1 MSKIKIIECPRDA
14 LQGYSRF
21 VSTDKKINY
30 INSLLKIGFYAIDC
44 GSFVS
49 NKMVPQMSDTQH
61 VIKSLI
67 KEESKTKVI
76 VIIANERGALE
87 ASNYEQIDIL
97 GYPFSISENFQIR
110 NTNKTIKES
119 IHVLNNIIEISNK
132 SNKEVI
138 IYLSMGFG
146 NPYGDPWSIE
156 IVMEWIYKLKLL
168 GINTISLSD
177 TIGISK
183 SDQIKKLFK
192 AINSEYKE
200 IEFGAHFH
208 SIPNDWYNKVDSA
221 YSFGCNRFDSTIMG
235 FGGCPMASNKLI
247 GNIPTEKL
255 ITFFNNQEKNIEL
268 DFLEFEEA
276 YNNFKALINL

>member
-49 NKMVPQMSDTQH
+49 NKMVPQMSDTPQ

-87 ASNYEQIDIL
+87 ASNYKQIDIL

-119 IHVLNNIIEISNK
+119 IYVLNNIIEISNK

-138 IYLSMGFG
+138 VYLSMGFG
-146 NPYGDPWSIE
+146 NPYGDPWSVE

-183 SDQIKKLFK
+183 SDQIKKLFR

-208 SIPNDWYNKVDSA
+208 SMPNDWYNKVNSA

-235 FGGCPMASNKLI
+235 FGGCPMASNKLV

-268 DFLEFEEA
+268 DILEFKEA

>member
-1 MSKIKIIECPRDA
+1 MSKIKLIECPRDA
-14 LQGYSRF
+14 LQGYSKF
-21 VSTDKKINY
+21 VNTDKKINY
-30 INSLLKIGFYAIDC
+30 INSLIKIGFYAIDC

-49 NKMVPQMSDTQH
+49 NKMVPQMSDTPY

-76 VIIANERGALE
+76 VIVANERGALE

-110 NTNKTIKES
+110 NTNKTIKQS
-119 IHVLNNIIEISNK
+119 IHILNNIIEISNK

-138 IYLSMGFG
+138 VYLSMGFG
-146 NPYGDPWSIE
+146 NPYGDPWSVE
-156 IVMEWIYKLKLL
+156 VVMEWIYKLKLL

-208 SIPNDWYNKVDSA
+208 SMPNDWYNKVNSA
-221 YSFGCNRFDSTIMG
+221 YSFDCNRFDSTIMG

-276 YNNFKALINL
+276 YNNFKALVNL

>member
-49 NKMVPQMSDTQH
+49 NKMVPQMSDTPQ

-87 ASNYEQIDIL
+87 ASNYKQIDIL

-119 IHVLNNIIEISNK
+119 IYVLNNIIEISNK

-138 IYLSMGFG
+138 VYLSMGFG
-146 NPYGDPWSIE
+146 NPYGDPWSVE

-183 SDQIKKLFK
+183 SDQIKKLFR

-208 SIPNDWYNKVDSA
+208 SMPNDWYNKVNSA
-221 YSFGCNRFDSTIMG
+221 YSFDCNRFDSTIMG
-235 FGGCPMASNKLI
+235 FGGCPMASNKLV

-268 DFLEFEEA
+268 DILEFKEA

>member
-1 MSKIKIIECPRDA
+1 MSKIKLIECPRDA

-21 VSTDKKINY
+21 VNTDKKINY

-49 NKMVPQMSDTQH
+49 NKMVPQMSDTPQ

-87 ASNYEQIDIL
+87 ASNYKQIDIL

-138 IYLSMGFG
+138 VYLSMGFG
-146 NPYGDPWSIE
+146 NPYGDPWSVE

-183 SDQIKKLFK
+183 SDQIKKLFR

-208 SIPNDWYNKVDSA
+208 SMPNDWYNKVNSA

-235 FGGCPMASNKLI
+235 FGGCPMASNKLV

-268 DFLEFEEA
+268 DILEFKEA

>member
-1 MSKIKIIECPRDA
+1 MSKIKLIECPRDA

-21 VSTDKKINY
+21 VNTEKKINY

-49 NKMVPQMSDTQH
+49 NKMVPQMSDTPQL
-61 VIKSLI
+61 IKSLI

-76 VIIANERGALE
+76 VITANERGALE

-119 IHVLNNIIEISNK
+119 IHILNNIIEISNK
-132 SNKEVI
+132 SKKEVNV
-138 IYLSMGFG
+138 YLSMGFG
-146 NPYGDPWSIE
+146 NPYGDPWSVE

-168 GINTISLSD
+168 GIKTISLSD

-208 SIPNDWYNKVDSA
+208 SMPNDWYNKVNSA
-221 YSFGCNRFDSTIMG
+221 YSFDCNRFDSTIMG
-235 FGGCPMASNKLI
+235 FGGCPMASNKLV

-255 ITFFNNQEKNIEL
+255 ITFFNNQKKNIEL
-268 DFLEFEEA
+268 DILEFKEA
-276 YNNFKALINL
+276 YNNFKALVNL

>member
-1 MSKIKIIECPRDA
+1 MSKIKLIECPRDA

-21 VSTDKKINY
+21 INTDKKINY

-49 NKMVPQMSDTQH
+49 NKMVPQMSDTPH

-87 ASNYEQIDIL
+87 ASNYKQIDIL

-146 NPYGDPWSIE
+146 NPYGDPWSVE

-183 SDQIKKLFK
+183 PDQIKKLFK
-192 AINSEYKE
+192 AIKSEYKE

-208 SIPNDWYNKVDSA
+208 SMPNEWYNKVNSA
-221 YSFGCNRFDSTIMG
+221 YSFDCNRFDSTIMG

-268 DFLEFEEA
+268 DFSEFEEA
-276 YNNFKALINL
+276 YNNFKALVNL

>member
-1 MSKIKIIECPRDA
+1 MSKIKLIECPRDA

-21 VSTDKKINY
+21 INTDKKINY
-30 INSLLKIGFYAIDC
+30 INSLLKVGFYAIDC

-49 NKMVPQMSDTQH
+49 EKMVPQMSDTSE
-61 VIKSLI
+61 VIKGLN
-67 KEESKTKVI
+67 KEESKTKII

-146 NPYGDPWSIE
+146 NPYGDPWSVE
-156 IVMEWIYKLKLL
+156 IIMEWIYKLKLL

-183 SDQIKKLFK
+183 PDQIKKLFK
-192 AINSEYKE
+192 AINNEYKE

-208 SIPNDWYNKVDSA
+208 SMPNDWYNKVNSA
-221 YSFGCNRFDSTIMG
+221 YSFDCNRFDSTIMG

-255 ITFFNNQEKNIEL
+255 ITFFKNQEKNIEL

-276 YNNFKALINL
+276 YNNFKSLVNL

>member
-1 MSKIKIIECPRDA
+1 MSKIKLIECPRDA

-49 NKMVPQMSDTQH
+49 NKMVPQMSDTPQ

-87 ASNYEQIDIL
+87 ASNYKQIDIL

-132 SNKEVI
+132 SKKEVI
-138 IYLSMGFG
+138 VYLSMGFG
-146 NPYGDPWSIE
+146 NPYGDPWSVE

-183 SDQIKKLFK
+183 PDQIKKLFK
-192 AINSEYKE
+192 AIKSEYKE

-208 SIPNDWYNKVDSA
+208 SMPNDWCNKVNSA

-235 FGGCPMASNKLI
+235 FGGCPMASNKLV

-276 YNNFKALINL
+276 YNNFKALVNL

>member
-49 NKMVPQMSDTQH
+49 NKMVPQMSDTPQ

-87 ASNYEQIDIL
+87 ASNYEQIDVL

-119 IHVLNNIIEISNK
+119 IHILNNIIEISNK

-138 IYLSMGFG
+138 VYLSMGFG
-146 NPYGDPWSIE
+146 NPYGDPWSVE

-183 SDQIKKLFK
+183 SDQIKKLFR

-208 SIPNDWYNKVDSA
+208 SMPNDWYNKVNSA

-235 FGGCPMASNKLI
+235 FGGCPMASNKLV

-255 ITFFNNQEKNIEL
+255 VTFFNNQEKNIEL
-268 DFLEFEEA
+268 DILEFKEA

>member
-49 NKMVPQMSDTQH
+49 NKMVPQMSDTPQ

-87 ASNYEQIDIL
+87 ASNYEQIDVL

-119 IHVLNNIIEISNK
+119 IHILNNIIEISNK

-138 IYLSMGFG
+138 VYLSMGFG
-146 NPYGDPWSIE
+146 NPYGDPWSVE

-183 SDQIKKLFK
+183 SDQIKKLFR

-208 SIPNDWYNKVDSA
+208 SMPNDWYNKVNSA

-235 FGGCPMASNKLI
+235 FGGCPMASNKLV

-268 DFLEFEEA
+268 DILEFKEA

>member
-1 MSKIKIIECPRDA
+1 MRKIKLIECPRDA

-21 VSTDKKINY
+21 VNTDKKINY

-49 NKMVPQMSDTQH
+49 NKMVPQMSDTPQ

-110 NTNKTIKES
+110 NTNKTIRES
-119 IHVLNNIIEISNK
+119 IHILNNIIEISNK

-138 IYLSMGFG
+138 VYLSMGFG
-146 NPYGDPWSIE
+146 NPYGDPWSVE

-192 AINSEYKE
+192 AIYIEYKE

-208 SIPNDWYNKVDSA
+208 SMPNDWHNKVNSA

-235 FGGCPMASNKLI
+235 FGGCPMASNELI

-255 ITFFNNQEKNIEL
+255 ITFFNNQENIIEL
-268 DFLEFEEA
+268 GVLEFEEA

>member
-1 MSKIKIIECPRDA
+1 MSKIKLIECPRDA
-14 LQGYSRF
+14 LQGYSKF
-21 VSTDKKINY
+21 VNTDKKINY
-30 INSLLKIGFYAIDC
+30 INSLIKIGFYAIDC

-49 NKMVPQMSDTQH
+49 NKMVPQMSDTPY

-76 VIIANERGALE
+76 VIVANERGALE

-110 NTNKTIKES
+110 NTNKTIKQS
-119 IHVLNNIIEISNK
+119 IHILNNIIEISNK

-138 IYLSMGFG
+138 VYLSMGFG
-146 NPYGDPWSIE
+146 NPYGDPWSVE
-156 IVMEWIYKLKLL
+156 VVMEWIYKLKLL

-192 AINSEYKE
+192 AINTEYKE

-208 SIPNDWYNKVDSA
+208 SIPNDWLNKVNSA

-276 YNNFKALINL
+276 YNNFKALVNL